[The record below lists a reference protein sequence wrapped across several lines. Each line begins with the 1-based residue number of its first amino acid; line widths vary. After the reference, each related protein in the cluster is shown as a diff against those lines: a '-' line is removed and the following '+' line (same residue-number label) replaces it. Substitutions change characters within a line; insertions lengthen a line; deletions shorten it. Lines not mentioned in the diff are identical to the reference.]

1 MKKLYVVAAVAFS
14 ACLGATGMAL
24 FSFNAAAAPVAK
36 PPAVEADS
44 GEQTIDIPTVC
55 FPTDQFIKALGD
67 YKVMTSYEFGNV
79 ASHKMTDL
87 MIYSKTVD
95 SIFVVRSNSA
105 TKYTCIMT
113 MFENIKNPPPKT
125 EKPGKPLKE
134 V

>member
-14 ACLGATGMAL
+14 VCLGATGMTL
-24 FSFNAAAAPVAK
+24 FSLNAAAAPPA
-36 PPAVEADS
+36 PPPEVDS

-125 EKPGKPLKE
+125 EKPVKPLKQ

>member
-1 MKKLYVVAAVAFS
+1 MKKLYVAAVAFS
-14 ACLGATGMAL
+14 ACLGATAMTL
-24 FSFNAAAAPVAK
+24 FSLNATAAP
-36 PPAVEADS
+36 PPAEVNS
-44 GEQTIDIPTVC
+44 GEQTIDIPTIC

-113 MFENIKNPPPKT
+113 MFENIKNPPPKS
-125 EKPGKPLKE
+125 EKPSKPLLE